1 MIPLAVTTTPSP
13 LWYVTRGTG
22 ATALILLTLSVALG
36 IANVRRMQIAGLP
49 RFVSDELHRNV
60 SLLAVVFLGVHIITT
75 VLDPFAPINLI
86 DAVIPFMSVY
96 RPFWLGLG
104 AVTFDILIA
113 VIVTSLLRVRVGYP
127 AWRAVHFLS
136 YAMWPVALLHGLGT
150 GSDAK
155 STWML
160 ALVAICVATV
170 LVAIA
175 ARVTA
180 GWPEHREIRISAMS
194 AAALLP
200 IGLLVWL
207 PSGPLARGW
216 AKRAGTPSSL
226 LASAAASATG
236 STNAGAGSQTQQ
248 VAPSNVQFTAA
259 VSGVI
264 SQGPISQGRYAVRMA
279 MNVAGE
285 HLSKLRIRIFGQ
297 PLGNGGVSMTA
308 SSVTL
313 GTDSDPNMFVGSV
326 TALDGTNVEARVQ
339 SANGTALTVLAQLRL
354 DPAGGNVAGTVTV
367 QPA

>member
-1 MIPLAVTTTPSP
+1 MIPLAATTTPSP
-13 LWYVTRGTG
+13 LWYLTRGTG
-22 ATALILLTLSVALG
+22 ATALILLTISVALG
-36 IANVRRMQIAGLP
+36 IANVRRIRIAGLP

-60 SLLAVVFLGVHIITT
+60 SLLAVVFLFVHIVTT
-75 VLDPFAPINLI
+75 LLDPFAPINLI
-86 DAVIPFMSVY
+86 DAVIPFVSVY
-96 RPFWLGLG
+96 RPLWLGLG
-104 AVTFDILIA
+104 ALAFDVLIA
-113 VIVTSLLRVRVGYP
+113 VTVTSLLRRRVGYT

-136 YAMWPVALLHGLGT
+136 YAMWPVALVHGLGT

-155 STWML
+155 ATWML

-180 GWPEHREIRISAMS
+180 GWPDHREVRISAMS

-207 PSGPLARGW
+207 PSGPLAHGW
-216 AKRAGTPSSL
+216 AKRAGTPASL
-226 LASAAASATG
+226 LSRSAPGAS
-236 STNAGAGSQTQQ
+236 AGAGGSNQTQQ
-248 VAPSNVQFTAA
+248 VASPTTQFQAA

-264 SQGPISQGRYAVRMA
+264 SQGRISGGRYAVRLA
-279 MNVAGE
+279 LNVAGQ
-285 HLSKLRIRIFGQ
+285 HLSKMTIRIFGQ

-313 GTDSDPNMFVGSV
+313 GSDADPAMFKGSV
-326 TALDGTNVEARVQ
+326 TALQGTNIEARVQ
-339 SANGTALTVLAQLRL
+339 SANGTALTILAQLRI